1 MQLDLFKKK
10 PTSQVI
16 QPASNVPLSMQE
28 RYWCHLIQLKFDEV
42 YVSRYLQ
49 KSERCETR
57 INAFLALVSAGSV
70 STWALWQK
78 YDFVW
83 AAIVMVSQILT
94 VLKPYLPFK
103 NRVAPLKA
111 AGFAY
116 EEIFLKAESK
126 WHIVAEGQI
135 SEEKINDLLF
145 ELKSEQSKS
154 WKKLAGDIS
163 LPDDKNLRR
172 VADQTTGEYFL
183 HNYQMTV
190 TIRT

>member
-1 MQLDLFKKK
+1 VLFDLFKKK
-10 PTSQVI
+10 PAQQVI
-16 QPASNVPLSMQE
+16 QPKSNVPLSMQE

-42 YVSRYLQ
+42 FVSRYLQ
-49 KSERCETR
+49 QSERWDTR
-57 INAFLALVSAGSV
+57 INASLALISATSV

-78 YDFVW
+78 YDLVW
-83 AAIVMVSQILT
+83 AAIIMASQILT

-103 NRVAPLKA
+103 KRIDPLKA

-126 WHIVAEGQI
+126 WHTIAEGEI
-135 SEEKINDLLF
+135 SDKEINDLLF

-154 WKKLAGDIS
+154 WKKIAGDIS

-172 VADQTTGEYFL
+172 AADRTTGEYFL
-183 HNYQMTV
+183 HNYNMTV
-190 TIRT
+190 TIRI